1 MRKILIV
8 DDHTV
13 VCEGIKRVIEDVKGV
28 DVWGIVHT
36 GEEAL
41 QLLRN
46 ERIDIVLMDIHMPG
60 IGGLGATREI
70 KRLYPDTKIIALS
83 ATDDAPYPSKMMEA
97 GASGY
102 VAKGSDMSELL
113 EAVDAVLKG
122 KQYLSRVV
130 AQKVA
135 LSKTTK
141 TGADSPF
148 DELSDRELQVA
159 QMIVDCVK
167 TKEIADRLNV
177 SDKTVS
183 TFRKRIFTKLSIE
196 SDVELAR
203 LAMRYNVLG
212 LVT

>member
-13 VCEGIKRVIEDVKGV
+13 VCEGIKRVIEDIEGV
-28 DVWGIVHT
+28 DVWATVHS
-36 GEEAL
+36 GEDAL
-41 QLLRN
+41 SLLRK
-46 ERIDIVLMDIHMPG
+46 ERIDVVLMDVHMPG

-70 KRLYPDTKIIALS
+70 KRLYPDTKVIALS
-83 ATDDAPYPSKMMEA
+83 ANDDAPYPSKMMEA

-102 VAKGSDMSELL
+102 VAKGSDMPELL
-113 EAVDAVLKG
+113 EAIDTVLKG
-122 KQYLSRVV
+122 QQYLSRVV

-135 LSKTTK
+135 LARTMKS
-141 TGADSPF
+141 GSESPF

-167 TKEIADRLNV
+167 TKEIAERLHV

-183 TFRKRIFTKLSIE
+183 TFRKRIFTKLGVE

-203 LAMRYNVLG
+203 LAMRYNMLG
-212 LVT
+212 LV

>member
-1 MRKILIV
+1 MRKVLIV
-8 DDHTV
+8 DDHTM
-13 VCEGIKRVIEDVKGV
+13 VCEGIKRVIEDIPSVN
-28 DVWGIVHT
+28 VWGTVHS
-36 GEEAL
+36 GEDAL
-41 QLLRN
+41 KVLRN
-46 ERIDIVLMDIHMPG
+46 ERIDIVLMDVHMPS
-60 IGGLGATREI
+60 IGGLGATLEI
-70 KRLYPDTKIIALS
+70 KRLYPDTKVIALS
-83 ATDDAPYPSKMMEA
+83 GTDDAPYPAKMMEA

-102 VAKGSDMSELL
+102 VAKGSDQSELVEAL
-113 EAVDAVLKG
+113 ETVIQG

-141 TGADSPF
+141 NGSDSPF
-148 DELSDRELQVA
+148 GELSERELQVA

-167 TKEIADRLNV
+167 TKEIADRLHV

-183 TFRKRIFTKLSIE
+183 TFRKRIFTKLEIQ

-212 LVT
+212 LV

>member
-8 DDHTV
+8 DDHTM
-13 VCEGIKRVIEDVKGV
+13 VCEGIKRVIEDVEGV
-28 DVWGIVHT
+28 EVWGAVHS
-36 GEEAL
+36 GEDAL
-41 QLLRN
+41 KVLRKDPV
-46 ERIDIVLMDIHMPG
+46 DIVLMDVHMPG

-70 KRLYPDTKIIALS
+70 KRLFPNVKVIALS
-83 ATDDAPYPSKMMEA
+83 GTDDAPYPSKMMEA

-102 VAKGSDMSELL
+102 VAKGSDMPELL
-113 EAVDAVLKG
+113 EAIDVVLKG
-122 KQYLSRVV
+122 EQYLSRVV

-135 LSKTTK
+135 LSRTTK
-141 TGADSPF
+141 KGAESPF

-167 TKEIADRLNV
+167 TKDIADKLNV

-183 TFRKRIFTKLSIE
+183 TFRKRIFNKVGVE

-212 LVT
+212 LI

>member
-1 MRKILIV
+1 MRKVLIV
-8 DDHTV
+8 DDRTV
-13 VCEGIKRVIEDVKGV
+13 VCEGIKRVIEDINGV
-28 DVWGIVHT
+28 HVWETVHS

-41 QLLRN
+41 QALRK
-46 ERIDIVLMDIHMPG
+46 DKVDVVLMDVHMPG

-70 KRLYPDTKIIALS
+70 NRLYPDTKVIALS
-83 ATDDAPYPSKMMEA
+83 AIDDAPYPAKMMEA

-102 VAKGSDMSELL
+102 VAKGSDMSELIEAL
-113 EAVDAVLKG
+113 EAVFSG
-122 KQYLSRVV
+122 QQYLSRVV

-135 LSKTTK
+135 LAKTSKN
-141 TGADSPF
+141 GSDSPF
-148 DELSDRELQVA
+148 GELSDRELQVA

-167 TKEIADRLNV
+167 TKEIANRLNV

-183 TFRKRIFTKLSIE
+183 TFRKRIFTKLGIE

-212 LVT
+212 LV

>member
-1 MRKILIV
+1 MRKVLIV
-8 DDHTV
+8 DDHTM
-13 VCEGIKRVIEDVKGV
+13 VCEGIKRVIEDIPGV
-28 DVWGIVHT
+28 LVWGSVHS

-41 QLLRN
+41 KVLRQ
-46 ERIDIVLMDIHMPG
+46 EHIDVVLMDVHMPG
-60 IGGLGATREI
+60 IGGLGATLEI
-70 KRLYPDTKIIALS
+70 ARLHSNTKVIALS
-83 ATDDAPYPSKMMEA
+83 AIDDAPYPAKMMEA

-102 VAKGSDMSELL
+102 VAKGSDQSELVEAL
-113 EAVDAVLKG
+113 ETVFQG

-135 LSKTTK
+135 LAKTTK
-141 TGADSPF
+141 SGSDSPF
-148 DELSDRELQVA
+148 GELSERELQVA

-183 TFRKRIFTKLSIE
+183 TFRKRIFTKLDIQ

-212 LVT
+212 LV

>member
-1 MRKILIV
+1 MRKVLIV
-8 DDHTV
+8 DDHTM
-13 VCEGIKRVIEDVKGV
+13 VCEGIKRVIEDIPGV
-28 DVWGIVHT
+28 LVWGSAHS

-41 QLLRN
+41 KVLRQ
-46 ERIDIVLMDIHMPG
+46 EHIDVVLMDVHMPG
-60 IGGLGATREI
+60 IGGLGATLEI
-70 KRLYPDTKIIALS
+70 TRLHPNTKVIALS
-83 ATDDAPYPSKMMEA
+83 AIDDAPYPAKMMEA

-102 VAKGSDMSELL
+102 VAKGSDQSELVEAL
-113 EAVDAVLKG
+113 ETVFQG

-135 LSKTTK
+135 LAKTTK
-141 TGADSPF
+141 NGAGSPF
-148 DELSDRELQVA
+148 GELSERELQVA

-183 TFRKRIFTKLSIE
+183 TFRKRIFTKLDIQ

-212 LVT
+212 LV

>member
-13 VCEGIKRVIEDVKGV
+13 VCEGIKRVIEDIEGV
-28 DVWGIVHT
+28 DVWATVHS

-41 QLLRN
+41 DILRK
-46 ERIDIVLMDIHMPG
+46 ERIDIVLMDVHMPG

-70 KRLYPDTKIIALS
+70 KRLYPETKVIALS
-83 ATDDAPYPSKMMEA
+83 ANDDAPYPSKMMEA

-102 VAKGSDMSELL
+102 VAKGSDMPELL
-113 EAVDAVLKG
+113 EAIDTVLKG
-122 KQYLSRVV
+122 QQYLSRVV

-135 LSKTTK
+135 LSRTMKN
-141 TGADSPF
+141 GAESPF

-167 TKEIADRLNV
+167 TKVIADRLHV

-183 TFRKRIFTKLSIE
+183 TFRKRIFTKLDVE

-212 LVT
+212 LV

>member
-1 MRKILIV
+1 MRKVLIV
-8 DDHTV
+8 DDHTM
-13 VCEGIKRVIEDVKGV
+13 VCEGIKRVIEDIPGV
-28 DVWGIVHT
+28 LVWGSAHS

-41 QLLRN
+41 KVLRQ
-46 ERIDIVLMDIHMPG
+46 EHIDVVLMDVHMPG
-60 IGGLGATREI
+60 IGGLGATLEI
-70 KRLYPDTKIIALS
+70 TRLHPNTKVIALS
-83 ATDDAPYPSKMMEA
+83 AIDDAPYPAKMMEA

-102 VAKGSDMSELL
+102 VAKGSDQSELVEAL
-113 EAVDAVLKG
+113 ETVFQG

-135 LSKTTK
+135 LAKTTK
-141 TGADSPF
+141 NGADSPF
-148 DELSDRELQVA
+148 GELSERELQVA

-183 TFRKRIFTKLSIE
+183 TFRKRIFTKLDIQ

-212 LVT
+212 LV

>member
-1 MRKILIV
+1 MRKVLIV
-8 DDHTV
+8 NDHTM
-13 VCEGIKRVIEDVKGV
+13 VCEGIKRVIEDIPGV
-28 DVWGIVHT
+28 LVWGSVHS

-41 QLLRN
+41 KVLRK
-46 ERIDIVLMDIHMPG
+46 EHIDVVLMDVNMPG
-60 IGGLGATREI
+60 IGGLGATLEI
-70 KRLYPDTKIIALS
+70 ARLHPNTKVIALS
-83 ATDDAPYPSKMMEA
+83 AIDDAPYPAKMMEA

-102 VAKGSDMSELL
+102 VAKGSDQSELL
-113 EAVDAVLKG
+113 EALETVFQG

-135 LSKTTK
+135 LSKTSK
-141 TGADSPF
+141 NSSDSPF
-148 DELSDRELQVA
+148 GELSERELQVA

-183 TFRKRIFTKLSIE
+183 TFRRRIFDKLEIQ

-212 LVT
+212 LV